1 MTPSDYVV
9 AHEGSREDLEV
20 AAGERRRTTL
30 GCMLTFSNGKSI
42 HDRSDWLP
50 HRVYGSNGI
59 IGFAGKTNA
68 SPNTIIIGRV
78 GSYCG
83 SLHYSD
89 EECWVTDNAIR
100 ANVIDDND
108 ARFAFYLLHTLRL
121 NDWRS
126 GSGQPLLNQTVLSS
140 IPVEIP
146 GPAEQRAIAHILGT
160 LDDKIEL
167 NRRMNQT
174 LEEMARALFKSWFV
188 NFDPVRAKA
197 ALNRHALHANEPE
210 TVAASDAQGSHWTVD
225 RARAYL
231 DSMDPQ
237 NVDLFPDRLV
247 DSELGEIPEGWKVGA
262 LDDTIELLSGGTPR
276 TSSAG
281 YWGGDI
287 PWYTAKDAP
296 RPSDVF
302 VLETERTIT
311 ETGIENSAARLLP
324 EETTIITARG
334 TVGRLACLGIPMA
347 MNQTCYG
354 IRGANGYPNFFTY
367 WCVRTAVDELQQ
379 RTHGTIFDTITR
391 QTFTFVETVLPPA
404 EHAIVF
410 EATVKP
416 LMRRILGSLHDSRGL
431 AAQRDALLPRLMTG
445 EITVGN

>member
-100 ANVIDDND
+100 ANVIDEND

-146 GPAEQRAIAHILGT
+146 GPAEQRVIAHVLGT

-167 NRRMNQT
+167 NRRMKET

-188 NFDPVRAKA
+188 DFDPRPRQGRPQAVRPPC
-197 ALNRHALHANEPE
+197 R
-210 TVAASDAQGSHWTVD
+210 
-225 RARAYL
+225 RAR
-231 DSMDPQ
+231 
-237 NVDLFPDRLV
+237 
-247 DSELGEIPEGWKVGA
+247 
-262 LDDTIELLSGGTPR
+262 
-276 TSSAG
+276 
-281 YWGGDI
+281 
-287 PWYTAKDAP
+287 
-296 RPSDVF
+296 
-302 VLETERTIT
+302 
-311 ETGIENSAARLLP
+311 
-324 EETTIITARG
+324 
-334 TVGRLACLGIPMA
+334 
-347 MNQTCYG
+347 
-354 IRGANGYPNFFTY
+354 
-367 WCVRTAVDELQQ
+367 
-379 RTHGTIFDTITR
+379 
-391 QTFTFVETVLPPA
+391 
-404 EHAIVF
+404 
-410 EATVKP
+410 
-416 LMRRILGSLHDSRGL
+416 DSRGVRSARQRVDRRTRPRLPGRHGPENRRPLPRPARTLGAWRDSRGMGGAQPRRHCRLHQWLGTPAL
-431 AAQRDALLPRLMTG
+431 AARR
-445 EITVGN
+445 